1 MAVAAI
7 DAIKSR
13 SMVACRLAKV
23 YISQQIIA
31 KILRGKRR
39 ILRKIGGFLAFRSCP
54 TLPGKG
60 H

>member
-23 YISQQIIA
+23 DISQHFIC
-31 KILRGKRR
+31 KNLSERNVEFFVK
-39 ILRKIGGFLAFRSCP
+39 LGGS
-54 TLPGKG
+54 
-60 H
+60 